1 MNRKPQSADSWW
13 KTHQSTCNGTF
24 IKVSEPETIK
34 KEKETKA
41 EDGQV
46 GKQSHSYTSFKG
58 KGRTWSESL
67 ASASESTPKIT
78 EFFKKSVSSSSE
90 SKSSKLICVNCT
102 KYETESLKEL
112 NDHLD
117 ICLKQVID
125 LT

>member
-1 MNRKPQSADSWW
+1 MNRKPQPADSWW
-13 KTHQSTCNGTF
+13 KTHQSTCNGKF

-34 KEKETKA
+34 KEMKA

-46 GKQSHSYTSFKG
+46 GKQSHTSFKG

-67 ASASESTPKIT
+67 ASTSESTPKIT
-78 EFFKKSVSSSSE
+78 EFFKKSVASE
-90 SKSSKLICVNCT
+90 NKEIAVISSKLICVNCT